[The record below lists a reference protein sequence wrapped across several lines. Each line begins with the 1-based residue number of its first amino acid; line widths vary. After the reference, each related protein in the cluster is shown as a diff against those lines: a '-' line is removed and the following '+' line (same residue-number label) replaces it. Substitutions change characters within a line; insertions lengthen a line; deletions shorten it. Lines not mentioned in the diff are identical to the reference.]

1 MTRAGFDIDGVV
13 ADWNSA
19 FRDLL
24 RETSGRDAFPPH
36 EGPWRPLTNDWW
48 DGLEYTSLDLNR
60 AMEAVTPEWFERI
73 QPLVDISVLKDFFR
87 LMGQD
92 VEPVF
97 LTLRPIEY
105 LSPTRRWLSQI
116 VDDPQV
122 HCALGPND
130 KGCLARDLNVS
141 VYFDDYEPNLSAVRG
156 RAGARCYLVDASYN
170 QHVTAWPRV
179 KTDPAQWKAALGLDI
194 S

>member
-1 MTRAGFDIDGVV
+1 
-13 ADWNSA
+13 
-19 FRDLL
+19 
-24 RETSGRDAFPPH
+24 
-36 EGPWRPLTNDWW
+36 
-48 DGLEYTSLDLNR
+48 
-60 AMEAVTPEWFERI
+60 
-73 QPLVDISVLKDFFR
+73 
-87 LMGQD
+87 MGQD

-105 LSPTRRWLSQI
+105 LSPTRRWLAQI

-141 VYFDDYEPNLSAVRG
+141 VYFDDYKPDLSAVRG

-170 QHVTAWPRV
+170 QHVTASPRV
-179 KTDPAQWKAALGLDI
+179 KTDPAQWKAALDLDI
-194 S
+194 SRRAQPDYAPSIRFCGEPSTLASQCCGVHSPTRGITRDRN